1 MAQRRDRRARHDG
14 NPDRVARTTER
25 TNMPRNA
32 NGQRPSKADLPQKT
46 CPACNRPFSWRRKWK
61 DCWNTVRYCSERCR
75 NQPSQ
80 KGRR

>member
-1 MAQRRDRRARHDG
+1 M
-14 NPDRVARTTER
+14 
-25 TNMPRNA
+25 
-32 NGQRPSKADLPQKT
+32 PQKT